1 MTKYREILRL
11 SALGLSLRNIE
22 KSLHVSQHTIMKVQ
36 RRAKELSIVWPL
48 DETFTDEVLEQQMFP
63 KSTASKSTKRMPDYD
78 YVRKELLRNG
88 VNKKLLWTEYLE
100 ECQRNGDDAL
110 MYSQFC
116 YYIQQNE
123 QKRRATMHIPR
134 KPGQQ
139 IEVDWAGDPAEIIDP
154 YTGEIASAWIFV
166 GVMTYSQYAF
176 VEAFINEQQKAWI
189 TAHVHMYDFF
199 GGVTPI
205 LVPDN
210 APTATNRK
218 QSDKY
223 EPVLIK
229 SYEELAQHYNTAII
243 PARVRAPKDK
253 PSVEGNVGHVST
265 WITAALRNEQ
275 FFSLEELNQEIRKKL
290 KKYNAASFQKKEG
303 SRQKLFLEDEKPL
316 LMPLPATRFELAEHR
331 TATVQFN
338 YHIAV
343 DKMYYSVPYQYI
355 KDKVDV
361 RMTDTTIEIFKN
373 HRRIASHKRLYGR
386 PGQYSTVTEHMPQD
400 HQKYLEWNGNR
411 FREWAETIGINTYKV
426 VDCILTSGRIE
437 QQSYRACMGL
447 LKLAERQ
454 TPQKL
459 ENACAK
465 ALKYSN
471 SPSYKSIKNILS
483 ADKTVQPEFVRP
495 AKTQDSEEQHGITGG
510 AAYYGGKRS

>member
-1 MTKYREILRL
+1 
-11 SALGLSLRNIE
+11 
-22 KSLHVSQHTIMKVQ
+22 MKVQ
-36 RRAKELSIVWPL
+36 HRAKELSLSWPL
-48 DETFTDEVLEQQMFP
+48 DESLTDAELEQQMFAKDTSP
-63 KSTASKSTKRMPDYD
+63 KSAKRMPDYD
-78 YVRKELLRNG
+78 YIRKELLRNG
-88 VNKKLLWTEYLE
+88 VNRKLLWTEYLE
-100 ECQRNGDDAL
+100 ECRQNGDDAL

-154 YTGEIASAWIFV
+154 DTGEVTKAWIFV

-176 VEAFINEQQKAWI
+176 VEAFINEQQRAWI
-189 TAHVHMYDFF
+189 AAHIHMYEFF

-223 EPVLIK
+223 EPVLIR

-243 PARVRAPKDK
+243 PARVRTPKDK
-253 PSVEGNVGHVST
+253 PNAEGTVRHVST

-275 FFSLEELNQEIRKKL
+275 FFSLAELNQEIKRRL
-290 KKYNAASFQKKEG
+290 RKYNEAPFQKKEG
-303 SRQKLFLEDEKPL
+303 SRRTLFLEDEKPL
-316 LMPLPATRFELAEHR
+316 LLPLPATRFESAEHR

-343 DKMYYSVPYQYI
+343 DRMYYSVPYQYI

-361 RMTDTTIEIFKN
+361 RMTDTTIEVFKN

-386 PGQYSTVTEHMPQD
+386 PGQYSTVLEHMPPD
-400 HQKYLEWNGNR
+400 HQKYLKWNGDR
-411 FREWAETIGINTYKV
+411 FRKWAENIGINTYKV
-426 VDCILTSGRIE
+426 VDSILTSGRVE
-437 QQSYRACMGL
+437 QQSYRSCMGL
-447 LKLAERQ
+447 LKLTERKS
-454 TPQKL
+454 PQKL
-459 ENACAK
+459 ESACAR
-465 ALKYSN
+465 ALQYSN
-471 SPSYKSIKNILS
+471 SPSYKSIRNILA
-483 ADKTVQPEFVRP
+483 ADVHDSKQKPEQTQP
-495 AKTQDSEEQHGITGG
+495 KDSSQSGITRG
-510 AAYYGGKRS
+510 ARYYGGKRS